1 MNVLLDGNAILN
13 REMLHD
19 TLASGLCL
27 PSWYG
32 RNLDALYDC
41 LTDVREETVVILRDR
56 TALEEHLGGYGC
68 SFLRLLEEVSRENPH
83 IRLEGA
89 GETPEK

>member
-41 LTDVREETVVILRDR
+41 LTDVQEETVVVLRDR
-56 TALEEHLGGYGC
+56 GVLEEHLGGYGRRL
-68 SFLRLLEEVSRENPH
+68 LRLLEDASQGNLH
-83 IRLEGA
+83 IRLDTA
-89 GETPEK
+89 GETPEE

>member
-1 MNVLLDGNAILN
+1 MNDLLDGNAILN

-41 LTDVREETVVILRDR
+41 LTDVQEETVVVLRDR
-56 TALEEHLGGYGC
+56 GVLEEHLGGYGRRL
-68 SFLRLLEEVSRENPH
+68 LRLLEDVSQENPH
-83 IRLEGA
+83 IRLDTA
-89 GETPEK
+89 GETPEE

>member
-1 MNVLLDGNAILN
+1 MTVFLDGNTILD

-41 LTDVREETVVILRDR
+41 LTDVQEETVVVLRDR
-56 TALEEHLGGYGC
+56 GALEEHLGGYGRRL
-68 SFLRLLEEVSRENPH
+68 LRLLEDVSQENPH
-83 IRLEGA
+83 IRLDTA
-89 GETPEK
+89 GETPEE

>member
-41 LTDVREETVVILRDR
+41 LTDVQEETVVILRDQA
-56 TALEEHLGGYGC
+56 ALEEHLGGYGRRL
-68 SFLRLLEEVSRENPH
+68 LRLLEDVSQENPH
-83 IRLEGA
+83 IRLDTA
-89 GETPEK
+89 GETPEE

>member
-41 LTDVREETVVILRDR
+41 LTDVQEETVVVLRDR
-56 TALEEHLGGYGC
+56 GALEEHLGGYGRRL
-68 SFLRLLEEVSRENPH
+68 LRLLEDVSQENPH
-83 IRLEGA
+83 IRLDTA
-89 GETPEK
+89 GETPEE

>member
-41 LTDVREETVVILRDR
+41 LTDVQEETVVVLRDR
-56 TALEEHLGGYGC
+56 GVLEEHLGGYGRRL
-68 SFLRLLEEVSRENPH
+68 LRLLEDVSQENPH
-83 IRLEGA
+83 IRLDTA
-89 GETPEK
+89 GETPEE

>member
-32 RNLDALYDC
+32 RNLDALYDY
-41 LTDVREETVVILRDR
+41 LTDVQEETVVVLRDR
-56 TALEEHLGGYGC
+56 GVLEEHLGGYGRRL
-68 SFLRLLEEVSRENPH
+68 LRLLEDVSQENPH
-83 IRLEGA
+83 IRLDTA
-89 GETPEK
+89 GETPEE

>member
-1 MNVLLDGNAILN
+1 MNVIVDGALILN

-19 TLASGLCL
+19 TLSTALRL
-27 PSWYG
+27 PAWYG

-41 LTDVREETVVILRDR
+41 LTDVQEETVVVLRDR
-56 TALEEHLGGYGC
+56 AALEEHLVGYGRR
-68 SFLRLLEEVSRENPH
+68 FMRLLEEVSRENPH

>member
-1 MNVLLDGNAILN
+1 MNVIVDGALILN

-19 TLASGLCL
+19 TLATGLCL
-27 PSWYG
+27 PPWYG